1 MTPVTLEAIRL
12 RMAEVLE
19 VPEGRVN
26 LDAVLTDLVS
36 DSFRLVEMAIEL
48 QEHFDVM
55 FGQEDMKDLRTVGDM
70 AELVRSRLSPD
81 GPTGR

>member
-12 RMAEVLE
+12 KMAEVLE
-19 VPEGRVN
+19 VPEARVGP
-26 LDAVLTDLVS
+26 DAVLTDLVS

-55 FGQEDMKDLRTVGDM
+55 FGQEDMKDLRTVSDM
-70 AELVRSRLSPD
+70 AELVHSRLSS
-81 GPTGR
+81 